1 MIKAPLNLSFNNFSE
16 DDLYK
21 IHLLVSSLVDNK
33 SFKRNTVT
41 TDPLAIM
48 NIGNLCLLIQIEK
61 TSNGEF
67 IIKSCRFY
75 KY

>member
-21 IHLLVSSLVDNK
+21 IHLLVSSLIDNK

-41 TDPLAIM
+41 TDP
-48 NIGNLCLLIQIEK
+48 
-61 TSNGEF
+61 
-67 IIKSCRFY
+67 
-75 KY
+75 